1 MFNENIKN
9 LRIANGINQ
18 VQLAKKLGVTKQ
30 TVSNWENDNILP
42 SVEMLVNIAKCF
54 SVSLDCLMELD
65 NQKYLNVSGLTDKQI
80 SNLQNIINDMK

>member
-54 SVSLDCLMELD
+54 SVSLDYLMGLD

>member
-54 SVSLDCLMELD
+54 SVSLDCLMGLD